1 MSAEHPRTLHTPEV
15 PLGTDGLLDI
25 PAGAYVVGNIG
36 AGTATGMLHN
46 VLPGR
51 SCNDTDGNDT
61 YVVDIDFDADTVAE
75 LQSDNRAHNREHA
88 VVVQASADALP
99 VRDETFDEL
108 YVFNVAGDGLNT
120 MRGVDFGQKAIIEIL
135 SKLKEGGTIYIGEC
149 DTPEVA
155 VRNLQ
160 QISVDAI
167 PWQITVEALQND
179 ALTSRLDLLGMSV
192 FEKAKYMEKNVL
204 EPGNTRLLGCT
215 DGIQP
220 FNPFLLGITKGQPR
234 KKSV

>member
-1 MSAEHPRTLHTPEV
+1 MSAEHPHTLHTPEV
-15 PLGTDGLLDI
+15 PLGTDGFLDI
-25 PAGAYVVGNIG
+25 PADAYVVGNIG
-36 AGTATGMLHN
+36 AGTTKGMLHN
-46 VLPGR
+46 VFPKY
-51 SCNDTDGNDT
+51 SFDSTDNKDT
-61 YVVDIDFDADTVAE
+61 YIVDVDFDPDTVAE

-88 VVVQASADALP
+88 VVVQASADAIP

-160 QISVDAI
+160 QISVDAF
-167 PWQITVEALQND
+167 PWEVSIQVFQSNELMEK
-179 ALTSRLDLLGMSV
+179 LKKLGMGSMQQNFAWV
-192 FEKAKYMEKNVL
+192 DSEESDIV
-204 EPGNTRLLGCT
+204 TILGSRHAV
-215 DGIQP
+215 QKL
-220 FNPFLLGITKGQPR
+220 NPFLLVITKGQPR

>member
-61 YVVDIDFDADTVAE
+61 YVVDIDFDPDTVAQ
-75 LQSDNRAHNREHA
+75 LQSDNRVHNRNHA
-88 VVVQASADALP
+88 VVVQASADAIP

-108 YVFNVAGDGLNT
+108 YVFNVVGEGLNT
-120 MRGVDFGQKAIIEIL
+120 MRGSDFGQKAVIEIL
-135 SKLKEGGTIYIGEC
+135 SKLKEGSTVYIGEC

-160 QISVDAI
+160 QISVDAF
-167 PWQITVEALQND
+167 PWEVTVEALQND
-179 ALTSRLDLLGMSV
+179 ALRSRLGLLGMNV
-192 FEKAKYMEKNVL
+192 FEKAKFMEKNVL
-204 EPGNTRLLGCT
+204 EPGNIRLLGST
-215 DGIQP
+215 NAIQP
-220 FNPFLLGITKGQPR
+220 YNPFLLIITKGQPR